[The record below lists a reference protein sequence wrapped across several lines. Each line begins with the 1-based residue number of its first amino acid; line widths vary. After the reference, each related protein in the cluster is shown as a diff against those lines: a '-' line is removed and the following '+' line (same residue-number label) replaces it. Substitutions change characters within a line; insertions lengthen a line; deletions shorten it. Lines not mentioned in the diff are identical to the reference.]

1 MENKPIEFTQENF
14 NKLVV
19 VNKELV
25 KGLEHVVNSACHPD
39 IAIRVLM
46 VELAPVR
53 KALKKNKELYGEVS

>member
-1 MENKPIEFTQENF
+1 MQNLPFNEENF
-14 NKLVV
+14 NKLVA

-53 KALKKNKELYGEVS
+53 KALKKNKELYEE